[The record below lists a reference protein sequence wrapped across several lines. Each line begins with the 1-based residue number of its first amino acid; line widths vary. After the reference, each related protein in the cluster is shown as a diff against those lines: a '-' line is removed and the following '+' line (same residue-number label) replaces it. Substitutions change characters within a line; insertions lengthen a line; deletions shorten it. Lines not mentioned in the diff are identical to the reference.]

1 MKSYAYL
8 IQVNASA
15 NNNKYYEIMEQD
27 NGEVDVR
34 YGRIGGKAMEKHYGY
49 EKTFHS
55 LKREKENKGYED
67 RTALHSEVK
76 EDKKRISKEL
86 SYQPVED
93 ADVQELLDLLITSS
107 REFMR
112 KNYTV
117 GAAEITDKMIHEAE
131 NDIAGL
137 NRIALSTGSPNALY
151 SFNKQLQELFT
162 DIPRKMSD
170 VSAYLARTEADFE
183 KIINRETEMLN
194 NVRGAAIQTKPTGRD
209 ADDTS
214 KTVLSAYGL
223 DVRPVTYKEED
234 QIMAHLGV
242 DYDGR
247 AVENRYVKAF
257 AVENKQTR
265 AAYEAYKSQNG
276 MSNKDVRLFYHGSKV
291 ENWYSIVKT
300 GLSLN
305 PNATVTGKMFGQG
318 LYFAPETRKA
328 LNYMDVKGSHWNSGR
343 RETGYC
349 AVYAVALGKCYQPN
363 RILGSNFH
371 GYDLPSGKNSV
382 FASKNNPNLNL
393 RNDEYI
399 VYDQSAC
406 TIKYLLEMSSQ
417 WVRTK
422 EYNLDRKMLRDSL
435 ADGFDTIIKTPDGIK
450 AELALEQLSP
460 SVQTELL
467 AKITNNFQWDNFQWD
482 RVFLDYNEKN
492 DRISFSVSN
501 PNGDSITASPHSIT
515 ADDYA
520 FLSREMKK
528 AFAKSENDWKTLLK
542 SAAAYPVGKAVAN
555 KDGMLPFQENSKE
568 KPKDIVKE

>member
-1 MKSYAYL
+1 MKNYAYL
-8 IQVNASA
+8 IQVNAAA
-15 NNNKYYEIMEQD
+15 NNNKFYEIMEQD

-34 YGRIGGKAMEKHYGY
+34 YGRVGGKTMEKHYGY
-49 EKTFHS
+49 DKTFHG

-76 EDKKRISKEL
+76 EDRKRISKEL

-93 ADVQELLDLLITSS
+93 AAVQELLDLLITSS

-112 KNYTV
+112 KNYTI
-117 GAAEITDKMIHEAE
+117 GAAEITDKMIKEAE
-131 NDIAGL
+131 TDIDHL
-137 NRIALSTGSPNALY
+137 NRIALMNHPNALY
-151 SFNKQLQELFT
+151 EFNRRLQELFT
-162 DIPRKMSD
+162 DIPRKMGD

-194 NVRGAAIQTKPTGRD
+194 NVRGSAIQTKPTGRD
-209 ADDTS
+209 DNGTS

-223 DVRPVTYKEED
+223 DIRPVTYKEED
-234 QIMAHLGV
+234 QITAHLGA

-247 AVENRYVKAF
+247 SVENRYVKAF

-265 AAYEAYKSQNG
+265 AAYEAYKSQHG
-276 MSNKDVRLFYHGSKV
+276 MSGRDVRLFYHGSKV

-328 LNYMDVKGSHWNSGR
+328 LNYMDVKGSHWNSGQ

-349 AVYAVALGKCYQPN
+349 AVYAVALGNCYQPN

-371 GYDLPSGKNSV
+371 SYDLPAGKNSV
-382 FASKNNPNLNL
+382 FASKKNPNLNL
-393 RNDEYI
+393 KNDEYI

-422 EYNLDRKMLRDSL
+422 EYNLDRKMLRDNL

-450 AELALEQLSP
+450 AEFALERLSTP
-460 SVQTELL
+460 VQAELL
-467 AKITNNFQWDNFQWD
+467 PKITNDLQYD
-482 RVFLDYNEKN
+482 RLFINYNEKA
-492 DRISFSVSN
+492 DRISIEATLTNGNSFTIPSN
-501 PNGDSITASPHSIT
+501 ITP
-515 ADDYA
+515 DDYA

-528 AFAKSENDWKTLLK
+528 SFAKSENDWKSLMET
-542 SAAAYPVGKAVAN
+542 AAAYPIGKAVAN
-555 KDGMLPFQENSKE
+555 KDGMLPFNADSKE

>member
-1 MKSYAYL
+1 MKNYAYL
-8 IQVNASA
+8 IQVNAAA
-15 NNNKYYEIMEQD
+15 NNNKFYEIMEQD
-27 NGEVDVR
+27 NGEIDVR
-34 YGRIGGKAMEKHYGY
+34 YGRVGGKTMEKHYGY
-49 EKTFHS
+49 DKTFQG

-76 EDKKRISKEL
+76 EDRKRISKEL

-93 ADVQELLDLLITSS
+93 AAVQELLDLLIASS

-112 KNYTV
+112 KNYTI

-131 NDIAGL
+131 ADIAEL
-137 NRIALSTGSPNALY
+137 NRIALDPSSPNALY
-151 SFNKQLQELFT
+151 NFNRQLQELFT
-162 DIPRKMSD
+162 DIPRKMCD

-183 KIINRETEMLN
+183 KIINHETEMLN

-209 ADDTS
+209 DNGTS

-223 DVRPVTYKEED
+223 DIRPVTYKEED
-234 QIMAHLGV
+234 QITAHLGV

-247 AVENRYVKAF
+247 SVENRYVKAF

-265 AAYEAYKSQNG
+265 AAYEAYKSQHG
-276 MSNKDVRLFYHGSKV
+276 MSGRDVRLFYHGSKV

-328 LNYMDVKGSHWNSGR
+328 LNYMDVKGSHWNSGQ

-349 AVYAVALGKCYQPN
+349 AVYAVALGNCYQPN

-371 GYDLPSGKNSV
+371 SYDLPSGKNSV
-382 FASKNNPNLNL
+382 FASKKNPNLNL
-393 RNDEYI
+393 KNDEYI

-422 EYNLDRKMLRDSL
+422 EYNLDRKMLRDNL

-450 AELALEQLSP
+450 AEFALERLSP
-460 SVQTELL
+460 SAQTELL
-467 AKITNNFQWDNFQWD
+467 PKITNNLQYD
-482 RVFLDYNEKN
+482 RLFINYNGKS
-492 DRISFSVSN
+492 DRISIEAILTNGNSFTIPSN
-501 PNGDSITASPHSIT
+501 ITP
-515 ADDYA
+515 DDYA

-528 AFAKSENDWKTLLK
+528 SFVKSENDWKSLMET
-542 SAAAYPVGKAVAN
+542 AAAYPIGKAVAN
-555 KDGMLPFQENSKE
+555 KDGMLPYTDSKE
-568 KPKDIVKE
+568 KSKDMVKE